1 MDNAKSKQKAEKLEE
16 YKYDKDYDSENNGK
30 RELGEYINHAGRLLL
45 NHGYLENAIKTENKM
60 FLDNSTVKDILDKI
74 WYGTDQFDFR
84 TVS

>member
-1 MDNAKSKQKAEKLEE
+1 MDNAKSKQKAEQLEE
-16 YKYDKDYDSENNGK
+16 YRHDKDYDSGNNGQ

-60 FLDNSTVKDILDKI
+60 FLDNNTVKDILDKI
-74 WYGTDQFDFR
+74 WYGTDQFDFC